1 MLQLAASFSGFTY
14 YNTEYSF
21 WFQHSEGHCIYRV
34 QREDFKCLWYHNIMW
49 FHYDTGILTKI
60 NTRCFFLHA
69 HTHTHRLT
77 QSSRDKHRPW
87 TVTAPPY
94 RFMWLSNHHLTIS
107 LFSME
112 AAFRQGNQGRLD
124 PKSNLYSRNGRYS
137 GKEYRD
143 CLSTCCNIF
152 KTSQH
157 YTHVTRVHRSL
168 TTRQYSQSLIK
179 CAFDRTLRDK
189 GRQPLGRE
197 GTTLLSLY
205 HGMYMSSYL
214 HVNPEV
220 NQRGSRRSA
229 L

>member
-1 MLQLAASFSGFTY
+1 MLFYVL
-14 YNTEYSF
+14 
-21 WFQHSEGHCIYRV
+21 C
-34 QREDFKCLWYHNIMW
+34 
-49 FHYDTGILTKI
+49 
-60 NTRCFFLHA
+60 RCTA
-69 HTHTHRLT
+69 HRHRLT
-77 QSSRDKHRPW
+77 QSSKDKHRPW
-87 TVTAPPY
+87 TVRAPPY

-124 PKSNLYSRNGRYS
+124 PKSNLCSRNGRYS

-152 KTSQH
+152 KTSRRLHPCSAGSQCADNK
-157 YTHVTRVHRSL
+157 TI
-168 TTRQYSQSLIK
+168 SQSLIK

-189 GRQPLGRE
+189 ESQPLGWE
-197 GTTLLSLY
+197 GTTSSGLRSWVCT
-205 HGMYMSSYL
+205 MYMSSYL

-220 NQRGSRRSA
+220 SQRGSRRRA